1 MRRNFKQRKAA
12 FALALKK
19 SKQGSF
25 PIFVCIAESELQIT
39 VGRYVV
45 ADIKGLERDLVY
57 HVFFRGAKFTLE
69 DPTPNPQS
77 AS

>member
-1 MRRNFKQRKAA
+1 MRRNFKQMKAA

-25 PIFVCIAESELQIT
+25 PIFVCIAESELQTT

-45 ADIKGLERDLVY
+45 ADIKGLDLDFVY
-57 HVFFRGAKFTLE
+57 HVFFRGEKFTLE
-69 DPTPNPQS
+69 DPKPDPQP